1 MSERNVSVDGGRFTT
16 EVVELGKGEPLLFL
30 HGTFGLDADRFLDRL
45 GDKYR
50 VIAPRHPGY
59 GNSSG
64 SEQLLDIHD
73 LIYYYLDFLDTE
85 GLRGLPLVGHS
96 LGAMFAAELAAVQ
109 PERFSKLVLMDAF
122 GLWNAAYPV
131 ADFFAMMPRELGETL
146 YADPSSPTAQAAS
159 RPPEENESFIAYML
173 ERAKSLAT
181 AAKYLWPIPNRGLSK
196 RLHRISAPTLLI
208 WGESDKLVPPQYGKD
223 FQAGIKGAR
232 LELIKDAGHLPQVE
246 QPDQLA
252 ETVLSFVAQK

>member
-1 MSERNVSVDGGRFTT
+1 MTERTVPVDGGRFNT

-30 HGTFGLDADRFLDRL
+30 HGTFGLEADRFLDRL
-45 GDKYR
+45 SEQYR

-73 LIYYYLDFLDTE
+73 LIYYYLDYLDAE
-85 GLRGLPLVGHS
+85 GLRGVPLVGHS

-109 PERFSKLVLMDAF
+109 PERFSNLVLMDAF
-122 GLWNAAYPV
+122 GLWNAEYPV

-146 YADPSSPTAQAAS
+146 YHDPNSPTAQAAS
-159 RPPEENESFIAYML
+159 KPPEENEAFIAFML

-196 RLHRISAPTLLI
+196 RLHRIAAPTLLI
-208 WGESDKLVPPQYGKD
+208 WGESDKLVPPQYGKA

-232 LELIKDAGHLPQVE
+232 LELIKGAGHLPQVE
-246 QPDQLA
+246 QPEQTA
-252 ETVLSFVAQK
+252 ETVLSFLGEK